1 VPFTYRGFVR
11 KAVGYARVST
21 VDQAEDGVS
30 LDAQEQRIRAWCALN
45 DYELV
50 DVKVD
55 RGLSG
60 GRADNRPALQE
71 ALLAVGRGD
80 ALVVYSLSR
89 LARSTKDTIAIAE
102 TLDRRGADLVSLSEK
117 IETTTAAGKML
128 FRLLAVLAEFERDV
142 VAERTSMAIRHMQS
156 IGKFIGGD
164 LPFGFRVVD
173 GWMDLVPG
181 GRTEGSSP
189 CTRTTRRRALPPERC
204 EGPHCC
210 GVLDQ
215 DGPPVPP
222 QPDQK
227 DDQREDPGGHGDHQ
241 QLGHSRLNSF
251 GPAARASIDSDGE
264 GRSRAWRSATGVA
277 GSSHAAHSD
286 GARIAGIRWCGSS
299 AIS

>member
-1 VPFTYRGFVR
+1 MPSTYWGFVR

-30 LDAQEQRIRAWCALN
+30 LDAQEQRIRAWCSLN
-45 DYELV
+45 EYELV

-71 ALLAVGRGD
+71 ALQAVGRGD

-102 TLDRRGADLVSLSEK
+102 TLDRRGADMVSLSEK

-164 LPFGFRVVD
+164 LPFGFRAVDDWLTFQEEEQKVVR
-173 GWMDLVPG
+173 L
-181 GRTEGSSP
+181 
-189 CTRTTRRRALPPERC
+189 A
-204 EGPHCC
+204 
-210 GVLDQ
+210 
-215 DGPPVPP
+215 
-222 QPDQK
+222 
-227 DDQREDPGGHGDHQ
+227 RELH
-241 QLGHSRLNSF
+241 
-251 GPAARASIDSDGE
+251 GE
-264 GRSRAWRSATGVA
+264 GLSLRSVAKSLTAAGFSSRTGRPWHHNQINRMINA
-277 GSSHAAHSD
+277 RTQAASE
-286 GARIAGIRWCGSS
+286 STS
-299 AIS
+299 N

>member
-1 VPFTYRGFVR
+1 MPSTYWGFMR
-11 KAVGYARVST
+11 KAIGYARVST

-45 DYELV
+45 EYELV

-156 IGKFIGGD
+156 IGKFIGGE

-173 GWMDLVPG
+173 GWIHVNEEEDRVVRLARELSGHGLSLRRVAKSLSAAGFSTRTGRPFHHTQIQRMIN
-181 GRTEGSSP
+181 GRTRAVTEILSS
-189 CTRTTRRRALPPERC
+189 
-204 EGPHCC
+204 
-210 GVLDQ
+210 
-215 DGPPVPP
+215 
-222 QPDQK
+222 
-227 DDQREDPGGHGDHQ
+227 
-241 QLGHSRLNSF
+241 SF
-251 GPAARASIDSDGE
+251 TPS
-264 GRSRAWRSATGVA
+264 
-277 GSSHAAHSD
+277 
-286 GARIAGIRWCGSS
+286 
-299 AIS
+299 